1 MCPPLLFALAV
12 GGAAMNATGLIMQGQ
27 GAKAQSEFDALLLER
42 DATVASNDAI
52 MSEYAALNDA
62 SLFRRKFRHE
72 VSGKAGPTA
81 AKSGVLIGGSGGDSF
96 IENVV
101 ANAEQARLE
110 ELNILYRGST
120 AATALRTKSIG
131 LKSAAGATRAAGKRA
146 ARAANVAAF
155 GSFVT
160 SVGTAGLLM
169 PSSGSGS
176 LKGLFK
182 SFGST
187 ASSAGGGGG
196 GFGNLIR

>member
-12 GGAAMNATGLIMQGQ
+12 GGAAMNATGRIMQGQ

-42 DATVASNDAI
+42 DATIADNDAI

-72 VSGKAGPTA
+72 VSGKAAPAA

-96 IENVV
+96 MESAV
-101 ANAEQARLE
+101 ANVEQARLE

-131 LKSAAGATRAAGKRA
+131 LKSAAGATRAAGERA
-146 ARAANVAAF
+146 ARAANFAAF
-155 GSFVT
+155 GSFAT
-160 SVGTAGLLM
+160 SVGTAGLLA
-169 PSSGSGS
+169 PAGT
-176 LKGLFK
+176 
-182 SFGST
+182 FGSF
-187 ASSAGGGGG
+187 GGGGG
-196 GFGNLIR
+196 GGSALLLNTV